1 MLLELA
7 LWLNCQEVPEREEMS
22 IPARHQEKALLALSF
37 LSHIFRYNLPNIAT
51 CKQSTHKNLNTVL
64 VVNTSQ

>member
-1 MLLELA
+1 MLLELT
-7 LWLNCQEVPEREEMS
+7 LWLNPQEVPEKVDMS

-37 LSHIFRYNLPNIAT
+37 LSHIFRYDLPKIAT
-51 CKQSTHKNLNTVL
+51 CKQSTLKKFNTIL

>member
-37 LSHIFRYNLPNIAT
+37 LSHIFRYDLPNIAT
-51 CKQSTHKNLNTVL
+51 CKQSTHKFFYTVL
-64 VVNTSQ
+64 VVNTS